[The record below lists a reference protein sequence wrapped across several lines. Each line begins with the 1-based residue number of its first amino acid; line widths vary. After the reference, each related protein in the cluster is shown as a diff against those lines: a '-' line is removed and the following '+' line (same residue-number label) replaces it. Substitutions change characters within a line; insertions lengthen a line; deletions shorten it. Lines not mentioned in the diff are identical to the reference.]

1 MLNAR
6 NTFMTDYQSAIDK
19 LSKSLERIPRSELP
33 VVLGELERIKAVIWA
48 EFMTTEKGQP
58 DEALLDMSDVAVRL
72 NIPLSRAYE
81 LVRQGKLRGVR
92 VGKYVRVLPTVLKE
106 YQASLATA

>member
-1 MLNAR
+1 
-6 NTFMTDYQSAIDK
+6 MTAYQAAIDM
-19 LSKSLERIPRSELP
+19 LSKSLDQIPRSELP

-48 EFMTTEKGQP
+48 EFMTAEKEHAQ
-58 DEALLDMSDVAVRL
+58 EALLDMSKVAARL

-92 VGKYVRVLPTVLKE
+92 VGKYVRVLPAVLKE
-106 YQASLATA
+106 YQASLATV